1 MKKYFK
7 NALEKMQVMLE
18 AAGDETTTAI
28 LRGIPVKAKVK
39 KSPRTFSGVAR
50 NKRLA
55 RKACNIKKYN

>member
-7 NALEKMQVMLE
+7 NLSEKGHALRE
-18 AAGDETTTAI
+18 AAGDEITTAI
-28 LRGIPVKAKVK
+28 VKGIPVKTKVK

-55 RKACNIKKYN
+55 RKARNIKKYK